1 MTQRNHSAENRLH
14 QLWQRCLSTRRFAS
28 TLPAQS
34 LSWLGS
40 ISMLTN
46 GGLVFAQTESAIDNI
61 VPTAETSQPV
71 PSANTVRKYTGEQKN
86 STSGSESAGAQPEF
100 SQRRTKLRQ
109 RLAKS
114 KSLSPAVVIRNSK
127 YQAENSQPEVV
138 IRKSKPQAENSQP
151 EGAIR
156 KSKPQVEVSISTESV
171 RQLRARLEK
180 KRQVEDSPLNSAVTE
195 QKPQAEVSQNSNPPA
210 ASADST
216 SKDYNNSYIDPTDY
230 QVGVTNKYEAPNSV
244 VITEQSHACRKLLGQ
259 NVPNSVCAKLPYQNQ
274 HVADSNTESA
284 DKKAPS
290 WIRKSKSTTLATVP
304 SVRRVASERNSLAHP
319 TRGIGS
325 GILTSSLRHHTSEE
339 TDGGVSNSVTKS
351 TYHPNRF
358 IPNFNQSTTVSSVPI
373 APAGG
378 SLPAPMTADNV
389 APRPSNLTY
398 DIPLA
403 AVLPQINYDGVYGGK
418 LAYGGAGLMYPLSVP
433 SPMTSLFGWRVH
445 PITGDRRFH
454 SGTDIGAAMGTP
466 VLAAYSGKVESADWL
481 GGYGM
486 TVILNHSNAQQTLYG
501 HMSEIFVQPGQ
512 VVSKGT
518 VIGRVG
524 STGNSTGP
532 HLHFEVRQLTPE
544 GWVATDPGT
553 QLEYALGQ
561 LMQSLHTAQVPQQS
575 GS

>member
-1 MTQRNHSAENRLH
+1 MTQRNHSTENRLH

-34 LSWLGS
+34 LSWLGT

-61 VPTAETSQPV
+61 VPTAESSQPA
-71 PSANTVRKYTGEQKN
+71 PSANPVKKYSVEQNN
-86 STSGSESAGAQPEF
+86 STSSSEAVRSQPEF
-100 SQRRTKLRQ
+100 SQRRTRLRQ
-109 RLAKS
+109 RLYKS
-114 KSLSPAVVIRNSK
+114 KASSPAVVIRNSR
-127 YQAENSQPEVV
+127 YQAENSSPAVVIRKSKRQAEDSQPEVV
-138 IRKSKPQAENSQP
+138 IRKSKPQ
-151 EGAIR
+151 
-156 KSKPQVEVSISTESV
+156 VEVSVPTESV
-171 RQLRARLEK
+171 RRLRARLGK
-180 KRQVEDSPLNSAVTE
+180 KPQIEDSQPTATVRE
-195 QKPQAEVSQNSNPPA
+195 KPQQEVSQKNYPPTP
-210 ASADST
+210 SANST

-244 VITEQSHACRKLLGQ
+244 VITERSSTCRRLVGQ

-274 HVADSNTESA
+274 RVADSDTESG

-290 WIRKSKSTTLATVP
+290 WIRRSKPTTLATVP
-304 SVRRVASERNSLAHP
+304 PVRRVASERNSLVRP
-319 TRGIGS
+319 TRRIGS
-325 GILTSSLRHHTSEE
+325 GVLSSSLRRHTSEE
-339 TDGGVSNSVTKS
+339 DSGSVTKS
-351 TYHPNRF
+351 TFRPNRF
-358 IPNFNQSTTVSSVPI
+358 IPNFNQTTTVSSVPI
-373 APAGG
+373 APSAGG
-378 SLPAPMTADNV
+378 LSAPMTADNV

-403 AVLPQINYDGVYGGK
+403 AVLPQINYGGVYGGR
-418 LAYGGAGLMYPLSVP
+418 LAYGGTGLMYPLSVP
-433 SPMTSLFGWRVH
+433 SPITSLFGWRVH

-486 TVILNHSNAQQTLYG
+486 TVILNHTNAQQTLYA

-544 GWVATDPGT
+544 GWVATDPGA
-553 QLEYALGQ
+553 QLEYGLSQ
-561 LMQSLHTAQVPQQS
+561 LIHSLQTAQVARRQP